1 MHFKRKRR
9 KHQSMKLNLVV
20 KDLRSYT
27 MKKIKPVL
35 TKSAKE
41 LAAALGLNETVGI
54 EFEIRS
60 DLNDK
65 IIETVMK
72 QRLTHA
78 QVAKLA
84 KTSRT
89 RITALM
95 NRQSRDISTD
105 LMLRI
110 LGAIGIHAKIQFKKL
125 AA

>member
-1 MHFKRKRR
+1 
-9 KHQSMKLNLVV
+9 
-20 KDLRSYT
+20 
-27 MKKIKPVL
+27 MKK
-35 TKSAKE
+35 AKIVARNAME
-41 LAAALGLNETVGI
+41 LAEALGLSPADGLEI
-54 EFEIRS
+54 EIRS

-65 IIETVMK
+65 IVEVVK
-72 QRLTHA
+72 KRGLTHA

-95 NRQSRDISTD
+95 NRNTKDISTD

-110 LGAIGIHAKIQFKKL
+110 LAAIGVYAKLQFKKP

>member
-1 MHFKRKRR
+1 
-9 KHQSMKLNLVV
+9 
-20 KDLRSYT
+20 
-27 MKKIKPVL
+27 MKK
-35 TKSAKE
+35 AKIVARNAIE
-41 LAAALGLNETVGI
+41 LAEALGLSPADGLEI
-54 EFEIRS
+54 EIRS

-65 IIETVMK
+65 IAEVVK
-72 QRLTHA
+72 KKGLTHA

-95 NRQSRDISTD
+95 NHNTKDISTD

-110 LGAIGIHAKIQFKKL
+110 LAAIGVYAKIQFRKP